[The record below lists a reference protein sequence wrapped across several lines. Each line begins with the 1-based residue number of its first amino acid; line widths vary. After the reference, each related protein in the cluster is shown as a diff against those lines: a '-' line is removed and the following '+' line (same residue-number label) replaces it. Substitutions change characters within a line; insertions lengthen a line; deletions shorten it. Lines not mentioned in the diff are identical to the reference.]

1 MRSIHPSQSQNVE
14 TTKDVLDQFIRAFP
28 QYTEEVLISM
38 LPILAV
44 FMLFQIKTRKYH
56 RRQLLRMCVGFL
68 YTIAGLVL
76 FLVASISD
84 SPQ

>member
-1 MRSIHPSQSQNVE
+1 
-14 TTKDVLDQFIRAFP
+14 
-28 QYTEEVLISM
+28 M